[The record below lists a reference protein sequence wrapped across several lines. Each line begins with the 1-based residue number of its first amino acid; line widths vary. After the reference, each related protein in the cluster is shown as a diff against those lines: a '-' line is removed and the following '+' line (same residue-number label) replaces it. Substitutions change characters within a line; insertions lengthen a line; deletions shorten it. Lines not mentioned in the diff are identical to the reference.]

1 MILTYEKVLRYFKE
15 FLTEHINDIQNHETT
30 IMSSFKNIVKN
41 IKNDY
46 LYNLIN
52 IYYLSKD
59 ENYHNKL
66 KNIVLNIRKIQTSKF
81 NFLIKDV
88 NIKFYHENI
97 DNFQNKEKTKKFI
110 RNNLDII
117 KIDFIRIISNGYM
130 GFIKTDIEVFLD
142 FFPKNFLLI
151 KYNFDI
157 IIDSMKKN
165 NFDLVGDSMEIIK
178 NYLMEKYRNEGN

>member
-1 MILTYEKVLRYFKE
+1 
-15 FLTEHINDIQNHETT
+15 
-30 IMSSFKNIVKN
+30 MSSFKNIVKN

-52 IYYLSKD
+52 IHYLSKD

-88 NIKFYHENI
+88 NVKFYHENI

-130 GFIKTDIEVFLD
+130 GDKKRYKCLNCKIKLDRDI
-142 FFPKNFLLI
+142 NASI
-151 KYNFDI
+151 NIY
-157 IIDSMKKN
+157 KKG
-165 NFDLVGDSMEIIK
+165 LPIATMGK
-178 NYLMEKYRNEGN
+178 